1 MVPPQIPPSSGLL
14 ETDSVRF
21 VSQLSPAVP
30 PRARNWARLVAA
42 GGTLLRHWTEMFCG
56 HVMEGGKVS
65 RTVMIW
71 VQLAELVQASVRL

>member
-1 MVPPQIPPSSGLL
+1 MVPPQVLPIKELL
-14 ETDSVRF
+14 DTDSVRL

-30 PRARNWARLVAA
+30 PRARNWTRLVAA

-65 RTVMIW
+65 RTVIVC
-71 VQLAELVQASVRL
+71 VQLAELVQASVRV